1 MKRRKE
7 RERVLQVLY
16 ALEYNSIPVEEL
28 LNQFETSFKKDLSQ
42 FSYRLIEKTNSNK
55 VSLDTLIK
63 EHIFNWDFS
72 RLAIIDKI
80 LLRMAVAELLY
91 FDDIPPEV
99 TLNEIIEISK
109 IYSTERSGKFLNG
122 ILDAILKD
130 VRSGKVQLNH

>member
-7 RERVLQVLY
+7 RERVLQILY
-16 ALEYNSIPVEEL
+16 ALEYNPMPIEEL
-28 LNQFETSFKKDLSQ
+28 LNQFDAPFKNDVSE
-42 FSYRLIEKTNSNK
+42 FSHKLIKLADTNK

-63 EHIFNWDFS
+63 EHLFNWDFS

-80 LLRMAVAELLY
+80 LLRMAAAELLY

-109 IYSTERSGKFLNG
+109 NYSTENSGKFLNG

-130 VRSGKVQLNH
+130 VRSGKVQTNR

>member
-7 RERVLQVLY
+7 RERVLQILY
-16 ALEYNSIPVEEL
+16 ALEYNPMPIEEL
-28 LNQFETSFKKDLSQ
+28 LNQFDAPFKNDVSE
-42 FSYRLIEKTNSNK
+42 FSHRLIELADTNK

-63 EHIFNWDFS
+63 EHLFNWDFS

-80 LLRMAVAELLY
+80 LLRMAAAELLY

-109 IYSTERSGKFLNG
+109 NYSTENSGKFLNG

-130 VRSGKVQLNH
+130 VRSGKVQTNR

>member
-16 ALEYNSIPVEEL
+16 ALEYNPIPVEEL
-28 LNQFETSFKKDLSQ
+28 LNQFETPFKKDVSEFSQ
-42 FSYRLIEKTNSNK
+42 KLIEIANVNK
-55 VSLDTLIK
+55 VALDTLIK

-80 LLRMAVAELLY
+80 LLRMAAAELLY
-91 FDDIPPEV
+91 FEDIPPEV

-109 IYSTERSGKFLNG
+109 IYSTDRSGKFLNG

-130 VRSGKVQLNH
+130 VRSGKVQLNY